1 MCAVQERH
9 PQGSAG
15 EVKVPAYAKA
25 VLEGISRTAFAHL
38 TCDLVQ
44 CDRLS
49 LQPLFARSQPA
60 QRTRRGAQS
69 AIAVEKMPQSTFDE
83 ILEKYMEMNVA
94 HPFRE
99 GNGRATRMWLDVILR
114 KELGL
119 MVDWSLIGK
128 EEARGRRE
136 FYCPPPPIRFR

>member
-1 MCAVQERH
+1 M
-9 PQGSAG
+9 
-15 EVKVPAYAKA
+15 
-25 VLEGISRTAFAHL
+25 
-38 TCDLVQ
+38 
-44 CDRLS
+44 
-49 LQPLFARSQPA
+49 FARSQPA

-114 KELGL
+114 KELGF

-128 EEARGRRE
+128 EEAHGRQE

>member
-1 MCAVQERH
+1 M
-9 PQGSAG
+9 
-15 EVKVPAYAKA
+15 
-25 VLEGISRTAFAHL
+25 
-38 TCDLVQ
+38 
-44 CDRLS
+44 
-49 LQPLFARSQPA
+49 LQPLFVRSQPA
-60 QRTRRGAQS
+60 QRKRRGAQS

-119 MVDWSLIGK
+119 MVDWSLIGT